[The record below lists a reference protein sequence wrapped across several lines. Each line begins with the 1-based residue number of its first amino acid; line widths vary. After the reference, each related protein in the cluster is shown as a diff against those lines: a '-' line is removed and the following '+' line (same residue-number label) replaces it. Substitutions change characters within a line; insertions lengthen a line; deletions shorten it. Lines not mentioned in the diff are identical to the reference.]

1 MTKKGGYD
9 NETKQRGEK
18 KMNSKENESGIIGRF
33 SVALG
38 LFDYINPIF
47 YGITVITIMIKMFG
61 IMSTPAYIIFALG
74 AVISLIF
81 GLSIPTVKLI
91 VGLGKMQ
98 FKMPVNLVSFVN
110 SGILLS
116 GIALV
121 SHVVGVKPLT
131 LIIIL
136 LCAAGIIGFL
146 WYKTGKFNTVAV
158 LIGAVGYLMIYT
170 ALITLSL
177 RAGVLLPVALYALAI
192 CLFVFLCLVGILSN
206 LKNARVHWVI
216 EISNVVCQF
225 SVALGTVLLL
235 CR

>member
-1 MTKKGGYD
+1 MNNKA
-9 NETKQRGEK
+9 NEGE
-18 KMNSKENESGIIGRF
+18 IIGKF

-38 LFDYINPIF
+38 LFDYINPIL
-47 YGITVITIMIKMFG
+47 YGITVITILIKMYG
-61 IMSTPAYIIFALG
+61 AMSVPAYVIFALG
-74 AVISLIF
+74 ADISLIF

-110 SGILLS
+110 TGILLS

-131 LIIIL
+131 LCIVL

-158 LIGAVGYLMIYT
+158 LIGAVGYLMIY
-170 ALITLSL
+170 ASLITLSI
-177 RAGVLLPVALYALAI
+177 RNGVILPIILYALAI

-206 LKNARVHWVI
+206 LKNAKVHWVI

-225 SVALGTVLLL
+225 SVALATLILF
-235 CR
+235 C

>member
-1 MTKKGGYD
+1 
-9 NETKQRGEK
+9 
-18 KMNSKENESGIIGRF
+18 MNSNENESGIIGHF

-47 YGITVITIMIKMFG
+47 YGVTVITIMIKIFG
-61 IMSTPAYIIFALG
+61 VMSIPTYILFAVG

-110 SGILLS
+110 TGILLS

-121 SHVVGVKPLT
+121 SHVIGVNPLT
-131 LIIIL
+131 LIIVL

-170 ALITLSL
+170 SLITMSI
-177 RAGVLLPVALYALAI
+177 RNGVILPIILYALAI

-206 LKNARVHWVI
+206 LKNAKVHWVI
-216 EISNVVCQF
+216 EISTVVCQF
-225 SVALGTVLLL
+225 SVALATVILL

>member
-1 MTKKGGYD
+1 MLSQAKAMVIRLKGPQMKTT
-9 NETKQRGEK
+9 E
-18 KMNSKENESGIIGRF
+18 KENESGIIGKF

-47 YGITVITIMIKMFG
+47 YGITVITIMIKMSGVMNNASF
-61 IMSTPAYIIFALG
+61 ALFALG
-74 AVISLIF
+74 AIISLIF

-110 SGILLS
+110 TGILLS

-121 SHVVGVKPLT
+121 SHITQAKLST

-136 LCAAGIIGFL
+136 LCSAAVIALL
-146 WYKTGKFNTVAV
+146 WYKTGKFNTAAV

-170 ALITLSL
+170 SLIILSV
-177 RAGVLLPVALYALAI
+177 RKGVVFPIILYVIAI

-206 LKNARVHWVI
+206 LKNAKVHWFI
-216 EISNVVCQF
+216 EISNVICQF
-225 SVALGTVLLL
+225 SVALATVVLFCL
-235 CR
+235 

>member
-1 MTKKGGYD
+1 
-9 NETKQRGEK
+9 
-18 KMNSKENESGIIGRF
+18 MNSKENESGIIGHF

-47 YGITVITIMIKMFG
+47 YGVTVVTILIKMFG
-61 IMSTPAYIIFALG
+61 VMSVPTYILFAVG

-110 SGILLS
+110 TGILLS

-131 LIIIL
+131 LCIVL

-146 WYKTGKFNTVAV
+146 WYKTGKFITVAV
-158 LIGAVGYLMIYT
+158 LIGAVGYLMIY
-170 ALITLSL
+170 ASLITLSI
-177 RAGVLLPVALYALAI
+177 RNGVILPIILYALAI
-192 CLFVFLCLVGILSN
+192 CLFVFPCLVGILSN
-206 LKNARVHWVI
+206 LKNAKVHWVI

-225 SVALGTVLLL
+225 SVALATLILF
-235 CR
+235 C

>member
-1 MTKKGGYD
+1 
-9 NETKQRGEK
+9 
-18 KMNSKENESGIIGRF
+18 MNSKENESGIIGHF

-38 LFDYINPIF
+38 LFDYINPVF
-47 YGITVITIMIKMFG
+47 YGVTVITILIQMFG
-61 IMSTPAYIIFALG
+61 VMSVPSYILFAAG

-98 FKMPVNLVSFVN
+98 FRMPVNLVSFVN
-110 SGILLS
+110 TGILLS

-131 LIIIL
+131 LILVL

-158 LIGAVGYLMIYT
+158 LIGAVGYLMIY
-170 ALITLSL
+170 ASLITLSI
-177 RAGVLLPVALYALAI
+177 RNGVTLPIVLYALAI

-206 LKNARVHWVI
+206 LKNAKVHWAI
-216 EISNVVCQF
+216 EISNVICQF
-225 SVALGTVLLL
+225 SVALATVVLL

>member
-1 MTKKGGYD
+1 MSS
-9 NETKQRGEK
+9 N
-18 KMNSKENESGIIGRF
+18 ENESGIIGHF

-47 YGITVITIMIKMFG
+47 YGVTVITILIKMRG
-61 IMSTPAYIIFALG
+61 IMSAPTYVLFAVG
-74 AVISLIF
+74 AVISMIF

-98 FKMPVNLVSFVN
+98 FRMPVNLVSFVN
-110 SGILLS
+110 AGILLS

-121 SHVVGVKPLT
+121 SHVIGVKPLT

-136 LCAAGIIGFL
+136 LCASGIIGLL
-146 WYKTGKFNTVAV
+146 WYKSGKFNTAAV

-170 ALITLSL
+170 SLITLSI
-177 RAGVLLPVALYALAI
+177 RKGVVLPIILCATAI

-206 LKNARVHWVI
+206 LKNAKVHWVI

-225 SVALGTVLLL
+225 FVALATVILM
-235 CR
+235 CG

>member
-1 MTKKGGYD
+1 MGK
-9 NETKQRGEK
+9 N
-18 KMNSKENESGIIGRF
+18 ENESGIIGRF

-38 LFDYINPIF
+38 LFDYINPIL
-47 YGITVITIMIKMFG
+47 YGITVITILVKMFG
-61 IMSTPAYIIFALG
+61 AMSVPTYILFALG
-74 AVISLIF
+74 AVISLVF

-98 FKMPVNLVSFVN
+98 FKMPVDLVSFVN
-110 SGILLS
+110 TGILLS

-131 LIIIL
+131 MAAAL
-136 LCAAGIIGFL
+136 LCAAGVIGFL

-158 LIGAVGYLMIYT
+158 LIGAVGYLMIYMS
-170 ALITLSL
+170 LITLSI
-177 RAGVLLPVALYALAI
+177 RNGVVLPIILYAFAI

-206 LKNARVHWVI
+206 LKNAKVHWVI
-216 EISNVVCQF
+216 EISNVLCQF
-225 SVALGTVLLL
+225 SVALATLILF

>member
-1 MTKKGGYD
+1 MS
-9 NETKQRGEK
+9 
-18 KMNSKENESGIIGRF
+18 SKENESEIIGHF

-47 YGITVITIMIKMFG
+47 YGVTVITIMIKMLG
-61 IMSTPAYIIFALG
+61 MMSTPTYSLFAVG

-110 SGILLS
+110 TGILLS

-131 LIIIL
+131 LIIVL

-158 LIGAVGYLMIYT
+158 LIGAVGYLMIY
-170 ALITLSL
+170 ASLITLSV
-177 RAGVLLPVALYALAI
+177 RSGMILPVVLYALAI
-192 CLFVFLCLVGILSN
+192 CLFVFLGLVGILSN
-206 LKNARVHWVI
+206 LKNAKVHWVI

-225 SVALGTVLLL
+225 SVALGTLILF
-235 CR
+235 C

>member
-1 MTKKGGYD
+1 MT
-9 NETKQRGEK
+9 
-18 KMNSKENESGIIGRF
+18 SKENESGIIGHF

-47 YGITVITIMIKMFG
+47 YGVTVITILIKMFG
-61 IMSTPAYIIFALG
+61 VMSVPTYILFAVG

-110 SGILLS
+110 TGILLS

-121 SHVVGVKPLT
+121 SHVVGIKPLT
-131 LIIIL
+131 LCIVL

-158 LIGAVGYLMIYT
+158 LIGAVGYLMIY
-170 ALITLSL
+170 ASQITLSV
-177 RAGVLLPVALYALAI
+177 RSGMILPVVLYALAI

-206 LKNARVHWVI
+206 LKNAKVHWVI

-225 SVALGTVLLL
+225 SVAMATVILL

>member
-1 MTKKGGYD
+1 MD
-9 NETKQRGEK
+9 N
-18 KMNSKENESGIIGRF
+18 KENQNEIIGNF

-47 YGITVITIMIKMFG
+47 YGVTVITIMIKMFG
-61 IMSTPAYIIFALG
+61 VMSIPTYILFAVG

-91 VGLGKMQ
+91 IGLGKMQ

-110 SGILLS
+110 TGILLY

-131 LIIIL
+131 LAVVL

-158 LIGAVGYLMIYT
+158 LIGAVGYLMIY
-170 ALITLSL
+170 ASLITLSI
-177 RAGVLLPVALYALAI
+177 RNGVIFPVILYALAI

-206 LKNARVHWVI
+206 LKNAKVHWVI

-225 SVALGTVLLL
+225 SVALATVILL

>member
-1 MTKKGGYD
+1 MS
-9 NETKQRGEK
+9 N
-18 KMNSKENESGIIGRF
+18 KENSNEIIGKF

-47 YGITVITIMIKMFG
+47 YSVTVITVLVKMFG
-61 IMSTPAYIIFALG
+61 AMSTPIYVLFALG

-81 GLSIPTVKLI
+81 GFSIPTVKLI

-110 SGILLS
+110 TGILLS

-121 SHVVGVKPLT
+121 SHVVGVRLLT
-131 LIIIL
+131 LTIIL

-158 LIGAVGYLMIYT
+158 LIGAIGYLMIY
-170 ALITLSL
+170 ASMITLSI
-177 RAGVLLPVALYALAI
+177 RSGAVLPIVLYALAI

-225 SVALGTVLLL
+225 SVALATVILL

>member
-1 MTKKGGYD
+1 MNDKGND
-9 NETKQRGEK
+9 NE
-18 KMNSKENESGIIGRF
+18 IIGKF

-47 YGITVITIMIKMFG
+47 YSITVITILVKMFG
-61 IMSTPAYIIFALG
+61 AMSTPIYVLFALG

-81 GLSIPTVKLI
+81 GFSIPTVKLI

-110 SGILLS
+110 TGILLS

-121 SHVVGVKPLT
+121 SHVVGVRLPT
-131 LIIIL
+131 LAVIL
-136 LCAAGIIGFL
+136 LCAAAVIGFL

-158 LIGAVGYLMIYT
+158 LIGAVGYLMIY
-170 ALITLSL
+170 ASMITLSI
-177 RAGVLLPVALYALAI
+177 RSGAILPVVLYAFAI

-206 LKNARVHWVI
+206 LKNAKVHWVI
-216 EISNVVCQF
+216 EISNVICQF
-225 SVALGTVLLL
+225 SVALATVILLW
-235 CR
+235 R

>member
-1 MTKKGGYD
+1 M
-9 NETKQRGEK
+9 Q
-18 KMNSKENESGIIGRF
+18 MNNLSEENDSGIIGHF

-47 YGITVITIMIKMFG
+47 YGITVITILINMYGVMH
-61 IMSTPAYIIFALG
+61 TAAYMIFALG
-74 AVISLIF
+74 AVISLVF

-116 GIALV
+116 GIALA
-121 SHVVGVKPLT
+121 SHVLGIKPFFMFL
-131 LIIIL
+131 IL
-136 LCAAGIIGFL
+136 LAFAAVIGFL
-146 WYKTGKFNTVAV
+146 WYKTGKFNTAAV
-158 LIGAVGYLMIYT
+158 LIGAVGYLMIY
-170 ALITLSL
+170 ISMIVLSV
-177 RAGVLLPVALYALAI
+177 RIGAVLPIVLYAFAI
-192 CLFVFLCLVGILSN
+192 CLFVFLCLIGILSN
-206 LKNARVHWVI
+206 LKNAKVHWVI

-225 SVALGTVLLL
+225 SVAAATVILL

>member
-1 MTKKGGYD
+1 
-9 NETKQRGEK
+9 
-18 KMNSKENESGIIGRF
+18 MNSKENESGIIGHF

-47 YGITVITIMIKMFG
+47 YGVTVITILIKMFG
-61 IMSTPAYIIFALG
+61 VMSLPTYILFAVG

-110 SGILLS
+110 TGILLS

-121 SHVVGVKPLT
+121 SHAVGVKPLT
-131 LIIIL
+131 LIIVL

-158 LIGAVGYLMIYT
+158 LIGAVGYLMIY
-170 ALITLSL
+170 ASMITLSV
-177 RAGVLLPVALYALAI
+177 RNGVTVPIILYALAI

-206 LKNARVHWVI
+206 LKNAKVHWVI
-216 EISNVVCQF
+216 EISNVACQF
-225 SVALGTVLLL
+225 SVALATVILM

>member
-1 MTKKGGYD
+1 MT
-9 NETKQRGEK
+9 
-18 KMNSKENESGIIGRF
+18 SKENESGIIGHF

-47 YGITVITIMIKMFG
+47 YGVTVITILIKMFG
-61 IMSTPAYIIFALG
+61 VMSVPTYILFAVG

-91 VGLGKMQ
+91 VGLGKKQ

-110 SGILLS
+110 TGILLS

-121 SHVVGVKPLT
+121 SHAVGIKPLT
-131 LIIIL
+131 LIIVL

-158 LIGAVGYLMIYT
+158 LIGAVGYLMIY
-170 ALITLSL
+170 ASLITLSV
-177 RAGVLLPVALYALAI
+177 RSGMILPVVLYVLAI

-206 LKNARVHWVI
+206 LKNAKVHWVI

-225 SVALGTVLLL
+225 SVAMATVILL

>member
-1 MTKKGGYD
+1 
-9 NETKQRGEK
+9 
-18 KMNSKENESGIIGRF
+18 MNGKENESGIIGHF

-47 YGITVITIMIKMFG
+47 YGVTVITIMIKMFG
-61 IMSTPAYIIFALG
+61 IMSTPTYILLAVG

-110 SGILLS
+110 TGILLS

-131 LIIIL
+131 LIIVL
-136 LCAAGIIGFL
+136 LCAAGIISFL

-158 LIGAVGYLMIYT
+158 LIGAVGYLMIY
-170 ALITLSL
+170 ASLITLSI
-177 RAGVLLPVALYALAI
+177 RNGVILPVILYAFAI

-206 LKNARVHWVI
+206 LKNAKVHWTI
-216 EISNVVCQF
+216 EVSNVVCQF
-225 SVALGTVLLL
+225 SVALATASLL

>member
-1 MTKKGGYD
+1 
-9 NETKQRGEK
+9 
-18 KMNSKENESGIIGRF
+18 MNSKTNETGIIGHF

-38 LFDYINPIF
+38 LFDYINPIL
-47 YGITVITIMIKMFG
+47 YGITVITVMIKMFG
-61 IMSTPAYIIFALG
+61 IMSMPTYTLFAVG

-110 SGILLS
+110 TGILLS
-116 GIALV
+116 GIALI
-121 SHVVGVKPLT
+121 SHAIRVKPLT
-131 LIIIL
+131 LVIIL

-146 WYKTGKFNTVAV
+146 WHKTGKFNTVAV
-158 LIGAVGYLMIYT
+158 LIGAVGYLMIY
-170 ALITLSL
+170 ASLITLSI
-177 RAGVLLPVALYALAI
+177 RNSVILPVILCAFAI

-206 LKNARVHWVI
+206 LKNAKVHWVI
-216 EISNVVCQF
+216 EISNVICQF
-225 SVALGTVLLL
+225 SVALATVILL

>member
-1 MTKKGGYD
+1 MKKYENS
-9 NETKQRGEK
+9 NEITGH
-18 KMNSKENESGIIGRF
+18 F

-47 YGITVITIMIKMFG
+47 YGITAITIMIKLFG
-61 IMSTPAYIIFALG
+61 IMSVPIYTLFAVG
-74 AVISLIF
+74 AVISLLF

-110 SGILLS
+110 TGILFS
-116 GIALV
+116 GIALI

-131 LIIIL
+131 LAVVL
-136 LCAAGIIGFL
+136 LFSAGIIGFL
-146 WYKTGKFNTVAV
+146 WHKTGKFNTVAV
-158 LIGAVGYLMIYT
+158 LIGAVGYLMIY
-170 ALITLSL
+170 ASMITLSI
-177 RAGVLLPVALYALAI
+177 RNGAILPIILYALAI
-192 CLFVFLCLVGILSN
+192 CLFVFLCLVGILSD
-206 LKNARVHWVI
+206 LKNAKVHWAI

-225 SVALGTVLLL
+225 SVALATLILL

>member
-1 MTKKGGYD
+1 MSNNQKTTSD
-9 NETKQRGEK
+9 TT
-18 KMNSKENESGIIGRF
+18 IGKF

-47 YGITVITIMIKMFG
+47 YGITVITILVKMFG
-61 IMSTPAYIIFALG
+61 EMSMLTYILFALG
-74 AVISLIF
+74 AVIAMIF

-110 SGILLS
+110 TGILLS

-121 SHVVGVKPLT
+121 SHVVKIKPLI
-131 LIIIL
+131 LVVVL
-136 LCAAGIIGFL
+136 LCAVCIIGFL

-158 LIGAVGYLMIYT
+158 LIGAVGYLMLYVSM
-170 ALITLSL
+170 ITLSI
-177 RAGVLLPVALYALAI
+177 RAGVVLPVIFYALAI
-192 CLFVFLCLVGILSN
+192 CLFVFLCLVGIFSN
-206 LKNARVHWVI
+206 LKNAKVHWVI
-216 EISNVVCQF
+216 EISNVFCQF
-225 SVALGTVLLL
+225 FVALATVILL

>member
-1 MTKKGGYD
+1 MA
-9 NETKQRGEK
+9 N
-18 KMNSKENESGIIGRF
+18 KENESGIVGNF

-47 YGITVITIMIKMFG
+47 YGTTVITILIKMFG
-61 IMSTPAYIIFALG
+61 AMSVPTYILFAVG
-74 AVISLIF
+74 AVISLLF

-110 SGILLS
+110 TGILLS
-116 GIALV
+116 GIALI

-131 LIIIL
+131 LIIVL
-136 LCAAGIIGFL
+136 LCASCVIGFL

-158 LIGAVGYLMIYT
+158 LIGAVGYLMIY
-170 ALITLSL
+170 ASLISLSV
-177 RAGVLLPVALYALAI
+177 RRGVTLPVVLYALAI

-206 LKNARVHWVI
+206 LKNAKVHWVI

-225 SVALGTVLLL
+225 SVALATLILL

>member
-1 MTKKGGYD
+1 MSG
-9 NETKQRGEK
+9 
-18 KMNSKENESGIIGRF
+18 KENESGIIGHF

-47 YGITVITIMIKMFG
+47 YGVTVITILIKMFG
-61 IMSTPAYIIFALG
+61 VMSTPTYVLFAVG

-110 SGILLS
+110 TGILLS

-131 LIIIL
+131 LILVL
-136 LCAAGIIGFL
+136 LCSAGIIGFL

-158 LIGAVGYLMIYT
+158 LIGAVGYLMIY
-170 ALITLSL
+170 ASLITLSF
-177 RAGVLLPVALYALAI
+177 RNGVILPLILYALAI
-192 CLFVFLCLVGILSN
+192 CLFVFLCFVGILSN
-206 LKNARVHWVI
+206 LKNAKVHWVI

-225 SVALGTVLLL
+225 SVALATVILL